1 MFYNPGE
8 VFSMQGSCPVISV
21 PPSLLAPARYEKL
34 RLQMQSRRSFYTLI
48 CSTYLNKNKLSLVD
62 KPLYQCLG

>member
-1 MFYNPGE
+1 MFYKPGE
-8 VFSMQGSCPVISV
+8 VFSMQGSCPIIAV

-34 RLQMQSRRSFYTLI
+34 GLQWRSRSCYTLV
-48 CSTYLNKNKLSLVD
+48 CSTYLNKNKLSLAD